1 MDAETREELPD
12 ADLEEQEGDL
22 LPEREQMSVID
33 LGDGG
38 GLAPPP
44 TDVAG
49 EPPMEETPPIT
60 PDQPPTE

>member
-1 MDAETREELPD
+1 MDETRQGLDE
-12 ADLEEQEGDL
+12 ADLEQQEGEL
-22 LPEREQMSVID
+22 LPEREEMSVLD
-33 LGDGG
+33 LGEGG

-49 EPPMEETPPIT
+49 EPQTIETPPIT